1 MNDYRLLW
9 KLKLK
14 LRKWTTSIHV
24 LFGFLCAAL
33 IPYYPVASVALLAGF
48 AFDQWWEYKNSLAL
62 QMRQNSGKES
72 GASSEADW
80 WEGGVCSFAIGMG
93 IVLIL
98 TLLKVYPLTK

>member
-14 LRKWTTSIHV
+14 LRKWTTPIHV

-33 IPYYPVASVALLAGF
+33 IPYYPVASIILILWFGSDEVWDYIAS
-48 AFDQWWEYKNSLAL
+48 K
-62 QMRQNSGKES
+62 GKPDHES
-72 GASSEADW
+72 EKDF
-80 WEGGVCSFAIGMG
+80 WEGLCAFAIGMG

-98 TLLKVYPLTK
+98 TLFKVYPLD